1 MPGIRSRF
9 GNTEGLSGK
18 LTILLSSDDSETLR
32 NYAETLAQGMR
43 GLPILFDVQSSAAL
57 ARPELLVEPY
67 PERAA
72 ELGVTVSSIART
84 VQLSTIGDLEQNLAK
99 FDLPGRQ
106 IGIRVQLAPENRAQ
120 LETLSQVKV
129 PTNDGK
135 GVQLRNVAEI
145 QYGYGPS
152 QIDRY
157 DRRRRVSIEANLSEG
172 VALGDALAAV
182 KALQAYKD
190 MPESVEELPAGDVEI
205 QQDVFAGFFFAIGAA
220 VLLIYAVLVLLYND
234 FFHPF
239 TIMLSLPLSIGGA
252 LIALVVCQ
260 EPLGLYALIG
270 IVMLMGLAIKNSIL
284 LVDYCLMAEAEGTP
298 REEAVLESGEARM
311 RPILMTTV
319 AMIAGMLPIALG
331 VGAGAE
337 IRQAMAIAV
346 IGGLIT
352 STFLTLLVVP
362 VVHTYIDDLERFVMT
377 YGLGWLKRHRED
389 EETPQGPT

>member
-1 MPGIRSRF
+1 M
-9 GNTEGLSGK
+9 
-18 LTILLSSDDSETLR
+18 
-32 NYAETLAQGMR
+32 
-43 GLPILFDVQSSAAL
+43 
-57 ARPELLVEPY
+57 
-67 PERAA
+67 
-72 ELGVTVSSIART
+72 
-84 VQLSTIGDLEQNLAK
+84 
-99 FDLPGRQ
+99 
-106 IGIRVQLAPENRAQ
+106 
-120 LETLSQVKV
+120 
-129 PTNDGK
+129 
-135 GVQLRNVAEI
+135 
-145 QYGYGPS
+145 
-152 QIDRY
+152 
-157 DRRRRVSIEANLSEG
+157 
-172 VALGDALAAV
+172 
-182 KALQAYKD
+182 
-190 MPESVEELPAGDVEI
+190 
-205 QQDVFAGFFFAIGAA
+205 
-220 VLLIYAVLVLLYND
+220 LLYND

-389 EETPQGPT
+389 EELPQGEGQATESH